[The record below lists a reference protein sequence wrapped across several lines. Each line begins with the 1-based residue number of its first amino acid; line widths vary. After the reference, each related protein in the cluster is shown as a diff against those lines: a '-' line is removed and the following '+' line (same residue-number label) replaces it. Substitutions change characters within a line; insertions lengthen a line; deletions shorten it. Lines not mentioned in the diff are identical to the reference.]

1 MYLVRSLR
9 TFIGTNA
16 ERVAAGLGAFLAGDE
31 FIETDTSN
39 KYLHD
44 GMAWRLEPAGSPG
57 GSGGAVQFND
67 GGAFGGFGVWNDSTN
82 TLTLTKSTSAAAEY
96 FLVLDQD
103 GSGGAHINM
112 IAGSA
117 SGKIGMR
124 PTYLDISTSSSVVI
138 AGSTVSIAGATNVS
152 FDPGGY
158 ESIVFQGSGSDP
170 AAIFNNPNWPD
181 YHFQVKTENNDYMVY
196 VDSSLDAFQIGT
208 DTAGTIAQFTHTGTV
223 FNNLEADCDFR
234 IAGNGVTNGVFYDGG
249 INTLG
254 INTGSPN
261 SAYKLHVVST
271 GANTLFERTSTGG
284 AGINVFYNPDSTDGN
299 AAVVSFAT
307 DTTGSGATAQ
317 KAGVQLWGIT
327 NTHND
332 STYATEFQI
341 RTRVAGAIG
350 SRFSV
355 TGNVNIDG
363 TTTALVLSRLTT
375 TQQNALTGVNGMII
389 YNTSTNKFRGYAGG
403 AWVDLH

>member
-1 MYLVRSLR
+1 MYLVKSLNAY
-9 TFIGTNA
+9 FGTNA
-16 ERVAAGLGAFLAGDE
+16 ERVAAGLSSFLAGDE
-31 FIETDTSN
+31 FNETDTGN
-39 KYLHD
+39 VYQHN
-44 GMAWRLEPAGSPG
+44 GMAWIKT
-57 GSGGAVQFND
+57 AV
-67 GGAFGGFGVWNDSTN
+67 
-82 TLTLTKSTSAAAEY
+82 
-96 FLVLDQD
+96 D
-103 GSGGAHINM
+103 GSGYLPL
-112 IAGSA
+112 
-117 SGKIGMR
+117 SGG
-124 PTYLDISTSSSVVI
+124 TLTGGLVVNSSE
-138 AGSTVSIAGATNVS
+138 G
-152 FDPGGY
+152 D
-158 ESIVFQGSGSDP
+158 
-170 AAIFNNPNWPD
+170 NN
-181 YHFQVKTENNDYMVY
+181 
-196 VDSSLDAFQIGT
+196 
-208 DTAGTIAQFTHTGTV
+208 
-223 FNNLEADCDFR
+223 FR

-299 AAVVSFAT
+299 AAVISFAT

-332 STYATEFQI
+332 ATYATEFQI
-341 RTRVAGAIG
+341 RTRVAGVIG